1 MCHLPI
7 TPLAGAPLFHR
18 AYDLAV
24 LIGDCRSVAL
34 ALPAVIP
41 AGTDDFDLRKLAHI
55 QNLAS
60 AVSRLL
66 GPAEDLAYAL
76 GSDLHDLH
84 RQLTT
89 KGN

>member
-1 MCHLPI
+1 MQPTP

-18 AYDLAV
+18 AYDLAT

-34 ALPAVIP
+34 ALPAIIP
-41 AGTDDFDLRKLAHI
+41 AGPQELDRTQLAHI
-55 QNLAS
+55 QGLAS
-60 AVSRLL
+60 VIGRLL
-66 GPAEDLAYAL
+66 GPAEDLAYAI

-84 RQLTT
+84 RQLTS

>member
-1 MCHLPI
+1 MCI
-7 TPLAGAPLFHR
+7 R
-18 AYDLAV
+18 D
-24 LIGDCRSVAL
+24 R
-34 ALPAVIP
+34 
-41 AGTDDFDLRKLAHI
+41 RKLAHI

>member
-1 MCHLPI
+1 MQPTPTPI
-7 TPLAGAPLFHR
+7 AGAPLFHR
-18 AYDLAV
+18 AYDLAA

-34 ALPAVIP
+34 ALPAIIP
-41 AGTDDFDLRKLAHI
+41 DGSETMTLDRLQHLT
-55 QNLAS
+55 NLAS